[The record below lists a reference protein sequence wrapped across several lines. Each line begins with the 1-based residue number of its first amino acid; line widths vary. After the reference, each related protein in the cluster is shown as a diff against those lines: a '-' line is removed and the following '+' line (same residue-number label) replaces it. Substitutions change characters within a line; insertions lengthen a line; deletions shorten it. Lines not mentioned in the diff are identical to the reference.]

1 MKALVVYLWDLI
13 FSNFPNNF
21 LRRFYFKNFLK
32 NNIDHKISILRQI
45 EITCIGGIEIKEH
58 TTINKNVYMDGRGGL
73 KIGAYVSIS
82 PSVKLITASHEVNST
97 EFKLEVKPI
106 VINDFVWIC
115 TSAIILPGVT
125 LGKGC
130 VVASG
135 AVVTKDVPEYVIV
148 GGNPAKII
156 GTRSKSLA
164 YSPLWRP
171 RFQ

>member
-1 MKALVVYLWDLI
+1 MKSLIIYLWELI
-13 FSNFPNNF
+13 FSSIPNNF
-21 LRRFYFKNFLK
+21 LRRFYFKYFLK
-32 NNIDHKISILRQI
+32 NNIDQRVSILRQV
-45 EITCIGGIEIKEH
+45 EVTCIGGIEIKKYS
-58 TTINKNVYMDGRGGL
+58 TINKNVYVDGRGGL

-82 PSVKLITASHEVNST
+82 PSVKLITASHEVNSAD
-97 EFKLEVKPI
+97 FKLEVKPI

-156 GTRSKSLA
+156 GIRSKDLT